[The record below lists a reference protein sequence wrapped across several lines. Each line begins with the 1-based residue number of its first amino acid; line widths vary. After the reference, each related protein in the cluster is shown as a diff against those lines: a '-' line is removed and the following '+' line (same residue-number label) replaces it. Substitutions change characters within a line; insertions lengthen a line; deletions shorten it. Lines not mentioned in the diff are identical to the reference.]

1 MTMNDDKKNSVMA
14 LKPVARCKVDDSM
27 TMTINFI

>member
-1 MTMNDDKKNSVMA
+1 MTINDDKKNSVMA
-14 LKPVARCKVDDSM
+14 SKPVAHYKIDDSM